1 MRRASLYFGL
11 FIVCGSLVALTFFIF
26 SENPNVVALFRRS
39 VWGENVRHLQE
50 FLGWDVL
57 TQPLLPSSAPPAS
70 QEMQSEVVA
79 PAPLRVVR
87 PASVPALTPAP
98 AVVLTPFG
106 IFIGTNLE
114 RIQNNLPVLQKNIL
128 LDAAA
133 SKKMQDMFLRQFF
146 AHQSPDGRGAGDLA
160 KDAGYNFVNI
170 GENLALGDF
179 ESDAELVQAWM
190 DSLGHRENI
199 LGTRYTE
206 IGIAVGKGIFE
217 GRDTWLAVQIFAR
230 PLSACP
236 VPDELLQ
243 ESIEE
248 KKQRIEDLSA
258 LAEIKKAELDAIS
271 KNERERYN
279 AKVEEYNAIVIELNV
294 LVEEV
299 KTLIEKYNGQVSIFN
314 ACVAA
319 PAS

>member
-1 MRRASLYFGL
+1 MRKTSFYFGL
-11 FIVCGSLVALTFFIF
+11 LIVCGA
-26 SENPNVVALFRRS
+26 VVALSFFVFSKNYDFNALLRRNA
-39 VWGENVRHLQE
+39 WGENGKKLRELMRQ
-50 FLGWDVL
+50 DVL
-57 TQPLLPSSAPPAS
+57 TEPFLPSSAPSAP
-70 QEMQSEVVA
+70 QKMQSEVVA
-79 PAPLRVVR
+79 PKPLRVVK
-87 PASVPALTPAP
+87 PAPAP

-133 SKKMQDMFLRQFF
+133 SKKLQDMFLRQFF
-146 AHQSPDGRGAGDLA
+146 AHQSPDGGGAGDLA
-160 KDAGYNFVNI
+160 KDAGYEYINI

-279 AKVEEYNAIVIELNV
+279 AKVEEYNAIVIELNA